1 MPIPKYDGS
10 PESEWIS
17 SCMKEIG
24 GEYEQAQALAIC
36 YKQMEMSAEELAVE
50 DTSELP
56 EPKEGEQRHEY
67 ILRCIPTIYKE
78 GGEYDQRTATAM
90 CADRYENSNTLLK
103 KETKMS
109 NDPMNRVAR
118 NIRLFFSEVA
128 GADISMADGLED
140 ACWEGYIAIGTK
152 ELDGKTVPNCVPVA
166 EEASKVMEAKG
177 VELADYPW
185 DECIA
190 DMTDRYESE
199 ETAKK
204 VCGWI
209 KANYGS

>member
-17 SCMKEIG
+17 SCMKEIS
-24 GEYEQAQALAIC
+24 GEYEQEQALAIC
-36 YKQMEMSAEELAVE
+36 YKQMEMSAEELAIE

-56 EPKEGEQRHEY
+56 EPKENEQRHEY
-67 ILRCIPTIYKE
+67 ILRCIPTIYKA
-78 GGEYDQRTATAM
+78 GGEYDQRTALAM

-103 KETKMS
+103 KDTKMS
-109 NDPMNRVAR
+109 SDSMNRVAR
-118 NIRLFFSEVA
+118 NIKLLFAE
-128 GADISMADGLED
+128 DGLED

-152 ELDGKTVPNCVPVA
+152 EMDGKTVPNCVPVE
-166 EEASKVMEAKG
+166 EEASKVEMEKG
-177 VELADYPW
+177 IKLADYPW

>member
-24 GEYEQAQALAIC
+24 SEYDQDQALAIC
-36 YKQMEMSAEELAVE
+36 YKQMEMSEELAVE

-67 ILRCIPTIYKE
+67 ILRCIPTIYKA

-103 KETKMS
+103 KEAKMS
-109 NDPMNRVAR
+109 NDSVNRVAR
-118 NIRLFFSEVA
+118 NIRLYF
-128 GADISMADGLED
+128 ADEPSLED
-140 ACWEGYIAIGTK
+140 ACWEGYVAIGTK
-152 ELDGKTVPNCVPVA
+152 EVDGKEVPNCVPIN
-166 EEASKVMEAKG
+166 E
-177 VELADYPW
+177 
-185 DECIA
+185 
-190 DMTDRYESE
+190 
-199 ETAKK
+199 
-204 VCGWI
+204 
-209 KANYGS
+209 